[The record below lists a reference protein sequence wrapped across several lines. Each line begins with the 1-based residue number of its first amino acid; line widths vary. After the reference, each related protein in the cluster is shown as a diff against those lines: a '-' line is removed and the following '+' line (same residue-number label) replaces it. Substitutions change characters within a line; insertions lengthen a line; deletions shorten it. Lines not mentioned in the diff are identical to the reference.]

1 MRRQIMPRKPESKDE
16 MIKRLTKRFEKV
28 LREKL
33 PDEPGTLEEIEKITE
48 EIGADIKRDIQDGSS
63 RLHGTGYCGVE
74 IACGCGGIAKFKNY
88 YDKRH
93 VTLCSELVIR
103 RAYYYCEKCGTGFSP
118 VDEKLGLDS
127 LCTSIG
133 VRTRVA
139 RLAIWI
145 PFDRLSKELKSLCG
159 LHLSKNTLERLTES
173 VGDCVKQEK
182 RQRESLVLSGKADIP
197 GIAPDR
203 LYIGIDG
210 TGVPMRGGGT
220 RESKCGIIYE
230 TRERPGK
237 TEVVRAEYLATIERV
252 ESFGEAVYARA
263 FDRGVERACDVACL
277 GDGAAWIWRSFS
289 AHYPRG
295 VQILDYYHAS
305 EHLGIVARA
314 WFGEGT
320 DKAKRWVKDR
330 QRDLLSDCVET
341 VIRSIRSWRPVD
353 YESREVRRLGLK
365 YFLDNKNRMLYAS
378 LAANGY
384 HIGSGLVEST
394 CKTVVGMRLKQSGMR
409 WSESGAESMLHLR
422 ALLLS
427 NPNADLSRYARPY
440 LN

>member
-1 MRRQIMPRKPESKDE
+1 MPRKPESKDE
-16 MIKRLTKRFEKV
+16 MIRRLTKRFEK
-28 LREKL
+28 LLKEKL

-48 EIGADIKRDIQDGSS
+48 EIGADIKRDIQQGCGE
-63 RLHGTGYCGVE
+63 LHGTGYVGVE
-74 IACGCGGIAKFKNY
+74 IACSCGGVAKFKNY
-88 YDKRH
+88 YNKRH
-93 VTLCSELVIR
+93 VSLCSEMVIK
-103 RAYYYCEKCGTGFSP
+103 RAYYYCEKCGSGFAP
-118 VDEKLGLDS
+118 VDKKLGLDS

-133 VRTRVA
+133 VRMRVA

-145 PFDRLSKELKSLCG
+145 PFERLSHELETLCD
-159 LHLSKNTLERLTES
+159 LHLSKNTLERITES
-173 VGDCVKQEK
+173 VGESVKKEK
-182 RQRESLVLSGKADIP
+182 QQREAEVFSGMVDIP
-197 GIAPDR
+197 KLAPKR

-230 TRERPGK
+230 TRERIGK
-237 TEVVRAEYLATIERV
+237 TEVVRAEYLATLERV

-277 GDGAAWIWRSFS
+277 GDGATWIWRSFS
-289 AHYPRG
+289 QHYPKG

-305 EHLGIVARA
+305 EHLGIVAKV

-320 DKAKRWVKDR
+320 KKAKRWVRDR
-330 QRDLLSDCVET
+330 QSDLLSDCVET
-341 VIRSIRSWRPVD
+341 VIRSIRSWRPID
-353 YESREVRRLGLK
+353 DESKEIRRLGLK
-365 YFLDNKNRMLYAS
+365 YFIDNKDRMLYAS
-378 LAANGY
+378 LTANGY

-409 WSESGAESMLHLR
+409 WSEPGAESMLHLR
-422 ALLLS
+422 SLLLT
-427 NPNADLSRYARPY
+427 NPDADLSRYARTY

>member
-1 MRRQIMPRKPESKDE
+1 MRKEPESKDE
-16 MIKRLTKRFEKV
+16 MIRRLTKRFEKL

-33 PDEPGTLEEIEKITE
+33 PDDPGTLEEIEKVTE
-48 EIGADIKRDIQDGSS
+48 EIGTDIKRDIEKGCTS
-63 RLHGTGYCGVE
+63 RHGTGYAGPE
-74 IACGCGGIAKFKNY
+74 IACSCGGVARFKNY
-88 YDKRH
+88 YDKRY
-93 VTLCSELVIR
+93 VSLCSEMVIR
-103 RAYYYCEKCGTGFSP
+103 RAYYYCQKCASGFSP

-139 RLAIWI
+139 RLAVWI
-145 PFDRLSKELKSLCG
+145 PFERLAHELISLCD
-159 LHLSKNTLERLTES
+159 LHLSKNTLERITES
-173 VGDCVKQEK
+173 VGASVKQEN
-182 RQRESLVLSGKADIP
+182 RQRESVVLSGKADIP
-197 GIAPDR
+197 NIAPSR

-230 TRERPGK
+230 TRERAGK
-237 TEVVRAEYLATIERV
+237 MEVIASEYLATLERV
-252 ESFGEAVYARA
+252 ESFGDAVYARA
-263 FDRGVERACDVACL
+263 FDRGVERALDIACL

-289 AHYPRG
+289 LHYPRA

-305 EHLGIVARA
+305 EHLGIVAKA

-320 DKAKRWVKDR
+320 DRAKRWVRDR
-330 QRDLLSDCVET
+330 QDDLLSDCVGT
-341 VIRSIRSWRPVD
+341 VIRSIRSWRPLD
-353 YESREVRRLGLK
+353 EDSKEVRRLNLK
-365 YFLDNKNRMLYAS
+365 YFTDNKNRMLYAS
-378 LAANGY
+378 LSANGY

-409 WSESGAESMLHLR
+409 WSEPGAESMLQLR
-422 ALLLS
+422 ALLLTK
-427 NPNADLSRYARPY
+427 PDADLTRYSRTY